1 MAYSK
6 ITMNKKGVL
15 QAKIQAY
22 GLDPATG
29 KSKLYVKTIH
39 NKDGLS
45 EAKFRKYV
53 AKAEIEFEESVKE
66 DGKTSVTAQND
77 GVLTFSELMKEWK
90 AHVLKYKSKSYY
102 HKIEETEQKFT
113 QFLIDNKLAYR
124 PISDITVRHIQLYLN
139 SFSTGEQR
147 ETPYVKLKH
156 PLPKRVCHRE
166 LIREK
171 VINACSLH
179 NLFRA
184 GGGVRKETAQKICD
198 YCNIRFYE
206 YFEPIYKTVD
216 YSIETIKNH
225 RRTLRTL
232 FNEAVRYEWIT
243 KNPVCATKIGGSN
256 ANLSINKI
264 SEKEVFSI
272 AELKEFLR
280 LLDQLPP
287 DMIHRRVTLKFLALT
302 GVRSAELHGL
312 RWSDIDI
319 ENKVVHIRRNRLFTQ
334 GFGVYEKETKTRT
347 SNRDVPLTD
356 ELIKDLIEFKEWFR
370 IADEDFDNKL
380 DEYYFCSNIYRQPES
395 ISGTQQYLSKFEERH
410 GLKHVSPHG
419 LRHTYCSVLL
429 AQNVPIQT
437 VSKYMGHADS
447 TVTLEVYSHFIP
459 DTQEKVISALN
470 NLLGD

>member
-6 ITMNKKGVL
+6 ITTNKKGVL
-15 QAKIQAY
+15 QARIQAY

-29 KSKLYVKTIH
+29 KAKIYVKTIH
-39 NKDGLS
+39 NSDGLT

-53 AKAEIEFEESVKE
+53 AKCEIEFEESVKE
-66 DGKTSVTAQND
+66 EGKSSVTAQND
-77 GVLTFSELMKEWK
+77 GVLTFAELMKEWK

-102 HKIEETEQKFT
+102 RKIDETEKRFN

-139 SFSTGEQR
+139 SFSTGEPQ

-156 PLPKRVCHRE
+156 ALPKRVCHRE

-171 VINACSLH
+171 IINSCSLH
-179 NLFRA
+179 RLFRD

-206 YFEPIYKTVD
+206 YFEPIYKTID

-243 KNPVCATKIGGSN
+243 KNPVCGTKIGGN
-256 ANLSINKI
+256 NCNLSINKV

-272 AELKEFLR
+272 AELKQFIK
-280 LLDQLPP
+280 LLDELPK
-287 DMIHRRVTLKFLALT
+287 DMIHRRVILKFLAFT
-302 GVRSAELHGL
+302 GIRTAELHGL
-312 RWSDIDI
+312 RWSDIDLDK
-319 ENKVVHIRRNRLFTQ
+319 KVVHIRRNRLFTQ
-334 GFGVYEKETKTRT
+334 GFGVYEKETKSLT

-356 ELIKDLIEFKEWFR
+356 DLIKDLIEFQEWFR
-370 IADEDFDNKL
+370 VADADFDSKL
-380 DEYYFCSNIYRQPES
+380 DQYYFASNIYREPES
-395 ISGTQQYLSKFEERH
+395 VHGTAQYLRNFEKRH
-410 GLKHVSPHG
+410 GLKLVSPHG
-419 LRHTYCSVLL
+419 LRHTYCSILL

-437 VSKYMGHADS
+437 VSKYLGHADS
-447 TVTLEVYSHFIP
+447 TITLEVYSHFIP

-470 NLLGD
+470 NILDD